1 MMKVSIRDY
10 FRLRLYDVLTT
21 GGLSVRARVDEFVGG
36 LESEGLLGDCVRS
49 RLTRAKVD
57 EVTSE
62 FQKSGD
68 FVKEGGDV
76 NWKRVFND
84 LTRLVDDDSY
94 VVNLY
99 GPLRPHTLSIECD
112 GVEIYRDEG
121 RGMVDYKG
129 VMSYI
134 INFFLVHKK
143 MIVDSTK
150 DKSGDVEIMKGMDS
164 YIEFEKGGP
173 VDGSKTNPFKYDEVG
188 QSSPAVLL
196 TPGALVER
204 GFHETSRDTYRSGS
218 LGFRFTNVGVELI
231 FKTPSGKFDIIG
243 RYDGGIPEDAAMVLY
258 GALRF
263 HTLESIST
271 LMAKGVSIP
280 KKMKVEGING
290 DPGIDSSEE
299 DFEVVD
305 RKSSPLEDE
314 VEILSDKLTD
324 VEISLKSLSQ
334 RFSKLNRIDIYTELE
349 SILKSKF

>member
-1 MMKVSIRDY
+1 MKVSIRDY

-57 EVTSE
+57 ESISK

-68 FVKEGGDV
+68 FVNDVVDWGDV
-76 NWKRVFND
+76 FYEMGE
-84 LTRLVDDDSY
+84 LVGSPI
-94 VVNLY
+94 VVNEEDVIL
-99 GPLRPHTLSIECD
+99 EWE
-112 GVEIYRDEG
+112 GVEVYRHEG
-121 RGMVDYKG
+121 DGWIDYKE
-129 VMSYI
+129 VVSYI

-173 VDGSKTNPFKYDEVG
+173 VDGSKVNPFKSDEVG

-263 HTLESIST
+263 HTLESISA

-280 KKMKVEGING
+280 KKMKVEDING
-290 DPGIDSSEE
+290 APGIDSSEE